1 MGDAGAD
8 RDVSV
13 FQVLLMLEILIGN
26 DQQLKPIGF
35 RAIEQF
41 AVADPLPAHF
51 DRRRYLM
58 MTKRVANLN
67 RNRLIEEDSHVTT
80 SCSIRS

>member
-1 MGDAGAD
+1 
-8 RDVSV
+8 
-13 FQVLLMLEILIGN
+13 
-26 DQQLKPIGF
+26 
-35 RAIEQF
+35 
-41 AVADPLPAHF
+41 
-51 DRRRYLM
+51 LM